1 MTQGYELQFRCR
13 PLAFSRVKMTVV
25 NDPAEALALDQE
37 LSTLLAK
44 GAIEPVD
51 PLLHPRAFYSR
62 YFLVKKKDGRFRP
75 ILDLRGLNRFL
86 KILPFHM
93 LTASDTLRVVARG
106 EWFTTVDLRDA
117 YFHVPI
123 APRHQH
129 FLRFAFRGRHFQFR
143 VLPFGLSLSPRVF
156 TRVWRQLSHPC
167 RSRARRSCRIWTTG

>member
-1 MTQGYELQFRCR
+1 MTQGYELQFRRR

-51 PLLHPRAFYSR
+51 PLLHPRGFYSR
-62 YFLVKKKDGRFRP
+62 YFLIKKKDGRFRP

-86 KILPFHM
+86 MVLPFHM
-93 LTASDTLRVVARG
+93 LTASETLRLVTRG

-123 APRHQH
+123 APRHQ
-129 FLRFAFRGRHFQFR
+129 QFK
-143 VLPFGLSLSPRVF
+143 
-156 TRVWRQLSHPC
+156 
-167 RSRARRSCRIWTTG
+167 